1 MKKKFVIFTVLCMSL
16 WLLAACGAE
25 EVEMIPTPGVEA
37 TPTETPAATPTGAEM
52 SETPTSEPT
61 ATPTPEATPTAAP
74 TPTAV
79 PRIVEGYDIGPA
91 TSGVA
96 LKDAFGKYFKIGTAL
111 NGAALSNGTLRSE
124 AMTEIT
130 KYHFNTVT
138 YSNMMKSCYLLNQN
152 GSIRNA
158 AEGNPEPAVSFDSVI
173 EGLEFCKENGIGMRG
188 HTLVWHTQ
196 VPDWFFREGYT
207 NDGAYVDRDTML
219 MRMESYIRQVL
230 IFTQENYPGVIYC
243 WDVVNEAV
251 EIAAGSY
258 ETESGYKIRTQSGD
272 GRNLWYDVIG
282 WDYWEK
288 AFEYARKY
296 AAPDVKL
303 FYNDYNTFMREK
315 TDAIYKLA
323 SHLQEK
329 GLIDGIGMQGYMDL
343 SFPGIYGNSSL
354 VSALE
359 RFGKLGLEVQMT
371 ELSISCP
378 DNTTE
383 SYEKQAKRYRSVFN
397 ALKSFDKENGG
408 AVDIT
413 AVTFFGLMDQ
423 YMFYE
428 GNTDYARLFDKDL
441 QPKPAFYSI
450 MEVAE

>member
-1 MKKKFVIFTVLCMSL
+1 MRKLYLIATLLCMS
-16 WLLAACGAE
+16 AFVFVACGATE
-25 EVEMIPTPGVEA
+25 EATLPPTVAVTPGVTTEV
-37 TPTETPAATPTGAEM
+37 TPTPEVI
-52 SETPTSEPT
+52 
-61 ATPTPEATPTAAP
+61 PTPEATPTPEVTP
-74 TPTAV
+74 TPV
-79 PRIVEGYDIGPA
+79 PYIVDGYDIGAA
-91 TSGVA
+91 TSGLA
-96 LKDAFGKYFKIGTAL
+96 LKDGFEKYFKIGTAI
-111 NGAALSNGTLRSE
+111 NGAALNTCTLRSE

-130 KYHFNTVT
+130 KYHFNSVT
-138 YSNMMKSCYLLNQN
+138 YSNLMKPSYLLNQN
-152 GSIRNA
+152 GSMKNA
-158 AEGNPEPAVSFDSVI
+158 AEGNPEPAVRFDTVI
-173 EGLEFCKENGIGMRG
+173 PGLDFCKENGIGMRG

-230 IFTQENYPGVIYC
+230 TFTQENYPGVIYC

-251 EIAAGSY
+251 EIANGSY

-272 GRNLWYDVIG
+272 GRNLWYDVVG

-303 FYNDYNTFMREK
+303 FYNDYNTFIWEK
-315 TDAIYKLA
+315 TEAIYKLA
-323 SHLQEK
+323 SHLKER

-343 SFPGIYGNSSL
+343 SYPNIYGSSSFA
-354 VSALE
+354 SALD
-359 RFGKLGLEVQMT
+359 RFGKLGLEIQIT

-378 DNTTE
+378 DNSAE
-383 SYEKQAKRYRSVFN
+383 SYEKQAKRYRSLFTV
-397 ALKSFDKENGG
+397 LKSKDKDHGG
-408 AVDIT
+408 EVDIT

-428 GNTDYARLFDKDL
+428 NNTDYARLFDKDL

-450 MEVAE
+450 MDFAE

>member
-1 MKKKFVIFTVLCMSL
+1 MKKRFRFLILMCMCV
-16 WLLAACGAE
+16 WVLAACGAKQE
-25 EVEMIPTPGVEA
+25 KVDIIPSQTPNAEGTPTEAPATPTPKA
-37 TPTETPAATPTGAEM
+37 TPTEVP
-52 SETPTSEPT
+52 
-61 ATPTPEATPTAAP
+61 AAP
-74 TPTAV
+74 TPKATPTVTPTPTAE
-79 PRIVEGYDIGPA
+79 PRMVQGYDIGPA
-91 TSGVA
+91 TSGIA
-96 LKDAFGKYFKIGTAL
+96 LKDGFEKYFKVGTAL
-111 NGAALSNGTLRSE
+111 NGAALETGTLRSE

-152 GSIRNA
+152 GSIKNV
-158 AEGNPEPAVSFDSVI
+158 AEGNPEPAVSFDTVI

-230 IFTQENYPGVIYC
+230 TFTQENYPGVIYC

-251 EIAAGSY
+251 EIAVGSY
-258 ETESGYKIRTQSGD
+258 ETESGFKVRTQSGD

-282 WDYWEK
+282 WDYWVK

-303 FYNDYNTFMREK
+303 FYNDYNTFMSEK
-315 TDAIYKLA
+315 TDAICKLA
-323 SHLQEK
+323 SYLKER

-343 SFPGIYGNSSL
+343 SFPNIYGSS
-354 VSALE
+354 SFATALT
-359 RFGKLGLEVQMT
+359 RFGKLGLEVQIT

-378 DNTTE
+378 DNSAE
-383 SYEKQAKRYRSVFN
+383 SYEKQAKRYRSVFS
-397 ALKSFDKENGG
+397 ALIANDTDHGG
-408 AVDIT
+408 EVNIT
-413 AVTFFGLMDQ
+413 SVTFFGLMDQ
-423 YMFYE
+423 YMFYA

-450 MEVAE
+450 LDFAE

>member
-1 MKKKFVIFTVLCMSL
+1 M
-16 WLLAACGAE
+16 
-25 EVEMIPTPGVEA
+25 
-37 TPTETPAATPTGAEM
+37 
-52 SETPTSEPT
+52 
-61 ATPTPEATPTAAP
+61 
-74 TPTAV
+74 
-79 PRIVEGYDIGPA
+79 
-91 TSGVA
+91 
-96 LKDAFGKYFKIGTAL
+96 
-111 NGAALSNGTLRSE
+111 
-124 AMTEIT
+124 
-130 KYHFNTVT
+130 
-138 YSNMMKSCYLLNQN
+138 
-152 GSIRNA
+152 
-158 AEGNPEPAVSFDSVI
+158 
-173 EGLEFCKENGIGMRG
+173 
-188 HTLVWHTQ
+188 
-196 VPDWFFREGYT
+196 
-207 NDGAYVDRDTML
+207 
-219 MRMESYIRQVL
+219 
-230 IFTQENYPGVIYC
+230 
-243 WDVVNEAV
+243 
-251 EIAAGSY
+251 
-258 ETESGYKIRTQSGD
+258 
-272 GRNLWYDVIG
+272 IG

-378 DNTTE
+378 DNTAE

>member
-1 MKKKFVIFTVLCMSL
+1 MKKKFMILAVLCMSV
-16 WLLAACGAE
+16 WALAACSAKE
-25 EVEMIPTPGVEA
+25 EVDIIPSPNPSLPTAEA
-37 TPTETPAATPTGAEM
+37 SPTNLPTEVPV
-52 SETPTSEPT
+52 
-61 ATPTPEATPTAAP
+61 TPTPEATPTP
-74 TPTAV
+74 QVTPTPETTPTAA
-79 PRIVEGYDIGPA
+79 PRMVQGYDIGPA
-91 TSGVA
+91 TSGTA
-96 LKDAFGKYFKIGTAL
+96 LKDGFEKYFKIGTAL
-111 NGAALSNGTLRSE
+111 NGSALNNGTLRSE

-152 GSIRNA
+152 ESMKNVA
-158 AEGNPEPAVSFDSVI
+158 AGNPEPAVSFDSVI

-230 IFTQENYPGVIYC
+230 TFTQENYPGVIYC
-243 WDVVNEAV
+243 WDVVNEAI
-251 EIAAGSY
+251 EIAKGSY

-272 GRNLWYDVIG
+272 GRNLWYDVVG

-303 FYNDYNTFMREK
+303 FYNDYNTFMWEK
-315 TDAIYKLA
+315 TDAICKLV
-323 SHLQEK
+323 SHLKERD
-329 GLIDGIGMQGYMDL
+329 LIDGIGMQGYMDL
-343 SFPGIYGNSSL
+343 SFPSIYGSGSFS
-354 VSALE
+354 SALD
-359 RFGKLGLEVQMT
+359 RFGKLGLEVQLT

-378 DNTTE
+378 DNSPE
-383 SYEKQAKRYRSVFN
+383 SYEQQAKRYRSVFA
-397 ALKSFDKENGG
+397 ALKANDTNHGG
-408 AVDIT
+408 NVNIT

-450 MEVAE
+450 MDFTE